1 MTALE
6 QITMTL
12 QMLVAN
18 RPADDPGRIEAERQI
33 SEARKEQAELI
44 GILRGLQWSKYFPDH
59 EGGGG
64 SVFAC
69 CPECY
74 QQDLRGHKAT
84 CDLGKVLAKHVPH

>member
-12 QMLVAN
+12 RMLVAN
-18 RPADDPGRIEAERQI
+18 LPTDDPGRIEAERQI

-44 GILRGLQWSKYFPDH
+44 GILRGLQWSKYFPDYD
-59 EGGGG
+59 GGG
-64 SVFAC
+64 SVLAC

-74 QQDLRGHKAT
+74 QQDFRGHKVT
-84 CDLGKVLAKHVPH
+84 CDLGKVLAKHVPY

>member
-12 QMLVAN
+12 QMLVGN
-18 RPADDPGRIEAERQI
+18 LPADDPRRIEAERQI
-33 SEARKEQAELI
+33 SEARKEQAELV
-44 GILRGLQWSKYFPDH
+44 GIVRYLQWSKHFPEHD
-59 EGGGG
+59 GSG

-74 QQDLRGHKAT
+74 QEDFRGHKVT
-84 CDLGKVLAKHVPH
+84 CDLGKALAKHVPH

>member
-12 QMLVAN
+12 RMLVGD

-33 SEARKEQAELI
+33 SDAMKEQAELI
-44 GILRGLQWSKYFPDH
+44 EILRGLQWSKYFPDH
-59 EGGGG
+59 EGGG

-74 QQDLRGHKAT
+74 QQDFRGHKVT
-84 CDLGKVLAKHVPH
+84 CELGKVLAKHVPC

>member
-12 QMLVAN
+12 QMLVADF
-18 RPADDPGRIEAERQI
+18 PADDPRRIEVERQI
-33 SEARKEQAELI
+33 FEARKEQAELI
-44 GILRGLQWSKYFPDH
+44 GILRGLQWSKYFPDY
-59 EGGGG
+59 EGGG

-74 QQDLRGHKAT
+74 QQDFLGHKAT

>member
-74 QQDLRGHKAT
+74 QQDFRGHKAT